1 MCCFCLCSWYECLD
15 PPRSQVY
22 PGLKSRACHI
32 LTSCLPTSRLCSALT
47 VIALWWSTERVTL
60 LLDTFH
66 QKQPVNPSHSAEK
79 HLYTPDTAPGCGVR
93 HARPPGALRA
103 RSWCQLAVS
112 DAAARSQ
119 DTETERNQTM
129 FIPEQWALC
138 DSVAT
143 NQYRIRGNPVDNSP
157 ML

>member
-1 MCCFCLCSWYECLD
+1 MLFLFVFMIWVSWS
-15 PPRSQVY
+15 SQV
-22 PGLKSRACHI
+22 PGIPGSKEQSMSHSHFLSPHVPP
-32 LTSCLPTSRLCSALT
+32 LPSLT